1 MGWRPA
7 FVGVTVLFVALIV
20 TILAFRPF
28 HLPRISGESGTPLDS
43 PMGTFTTALRGLSR
57 HPSFWAIILF
67 TLLYKAGDAMMGI
80 MVIPFWKSLSFT
92 GTEIGLVSGM
102 LGSVA
107 TTTGGL
113 LGGWYT
119 SRVGIATSL
128 WILGLTQA
136 LFHLGYW
143 LAALPGLG
151 RLVLFHLPLPFLD
164 LGVRVYPIYL
174 ASVGES
180 FAVGLGY
187 APFMAFMMS
196 LCDKRYSATQYAF
209 FVFLFVLSGR
219 LMGFLGGFGVKYL
232 GFANFFFVTFLLAL
246 PAFALLPWILPV
258 ARRIEGR

>member
-1 MGWRPA
+1 
-7 FVGVTVLFVALIV
+7 
-20 TILAFRPF
+20 
-28 HLPRISGESGTPLDS
+28 
-43 PMGTFTTALRGLSR
+43 MGTFATALKGLSR

-102 LGSVA
+102 LGSAA
-107 TTTGGL
+107 TTLGGL

-119 SRVGIATSL
+119 SPVGIATSL
-128 WILGLTQA
+128 WVLGLTQA
-136 LFHLGYW
+136 MFHLGYW
-143 LAALPGLG
+143 LAALPGMG

-164 LGVRVYPIYL
+164 LGARVYPIYL
-174 ASVGES
+174 ASAGES

-209 FVFLFVLSGR
+209 FVFLFVQPAALWDFWAASGSS
-219 LMGFLGGFGVKYL
+219 
-232 GFANFFFVTFLLAL
+232 TWAL
-246 PAFALLPWILPV
+246 PISSSSPSWWPCPPLRCSPGSSPWP
-258 ARRIEGR
+258 AASRGGDEGRKEKRLGEGARGRGPMPPSPKDYFL